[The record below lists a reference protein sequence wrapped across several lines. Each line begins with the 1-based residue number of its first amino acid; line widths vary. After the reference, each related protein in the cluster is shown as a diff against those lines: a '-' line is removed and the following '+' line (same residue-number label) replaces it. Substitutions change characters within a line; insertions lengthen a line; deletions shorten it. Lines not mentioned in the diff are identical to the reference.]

1 MREKELRRLQKS
13 WKVAAS
19 SSDLGLWW
27 LAEDVREVVG
37 GNASEETVRRLTL
50 AALEPLLVTG
60 ELRAVTLETGGSF
73 VAWDGTIDEQLRKI
87 EEGWIEVGKPT
98 IGDVVW
104 RQVRRRTWSS
114 NPG

>member
-37 GNASEETVRRLTL
+37 SNASEETVRRLTL

-60 ELRAVTLETGGSF
+60 ELASRDARDGWELRRLGWDDRRATEEDRGG
-73 VAWDGTIDEQLRKI
+73 VDR
-87 EEGWIEVGKPT
+87 GW
-98 IGDVVW
+98 
-104 RQVRRRTWSS
+104 
-114 NPG
+114 